1 MTLFSLSLQNLKRKP
16 FRTYALALA
25 VAIASGAVFSTA
37 TVMWGVERS
46 LQVGFSKFGAD
57 LMVLPKGALVSMKA
71 ALLTG
76 EPSTFYM
83 DEAQTK
89 EIRTLSG
96 VAKVSPQVF
105 LTTADGAC
113 CIIGNAFVVGFD
125 PKTDFTVLPWLSHK
139 LDRPL
144 GKDDAIVGGVNP
156 YQIGENIFFYG
167 QNLTVYG
174 KLDKT
179 GIGLYDNAIFITI
192 EKAYELSEGSK
203 KRPDVVP
210 LALERGK
217 VSTLLVQLGSTAKAN
232 LVRFAISKN
241 PQVKVVTAGNV
252 ITSVRQNL
260 VALFSGTVIL
270 SGVLV
275 VGNILMISAI
285 FSTIINE
292 RRKELGLLR
301 AIGAKK
307 RGIFQLVVSES
318 VLLTTLGGVL
328 GVAVGGVLLRVY
340 ERTIVF
346 HLESLSIPFLWPS
359 WGSIG
364 GVALACVALSLLVG
378 VLGALYPALVGS
390 RMEPYDAIRAGE

>member
-83 DEAQTK
+83 EEVQAK
-89 EIRTLSG
+89 EIRALSG

-125 PKTDFTVLPWLSHK
+125 PQTDFTVLPWLSQK

-285 FSTIINE
+285 FSTIVNE

-307 RGIFQLVVSES
+307 RGIFRLVVTES
-318 VLLTTLGGVL
+318 VLLTTLGGML
-328 GVAVGGVLLRVY
+328 GVVVGGILLRVY

-346 HLESLSIPFLWPS
+346 HLESLNIPFLWPS
-359 WGSIG
+359 WGLIG

-378 VLGALYPALVGS
+378 ALGVLYPALVGS